1 MPPTPNTQRPQN
13 LIYDDAPD
21 RGTTITWTMDGEIA
35 PTPTLFGQYSSAS
48 LADAILEAERMHAIE
63 LIVRIN
69 SPGGDLIEGLAM
81 YDLLRSANV
90 PTRAEIWGDC
100 CSSATLVALGCDT
113 VAMSPSS
120 RWMIHEPQGAAEGTL
135 AEQRQYADSMALE
148 RDKLIDIY
156 ARHTG
161 QDRDAIIAALT
172 PPTFFTAAQALAGG
186 WIDTIINPTTGPTAY
201 NPHRIVAMDPDHTR
215 KPCAA
220 DTNTD
225 PDTDKP
231 TDPTPPTDPAPLPG
245 SGTATPA
252 AASETD
258 TPAEPDKSSA
268 PTDQDD
274 TTDPV
279 PPPEQP
285 DDPTDEDDTMDPDA
299 PDPDDPEADQPHL
312 TNDARLALLRYR
324 CAQLRRQLA
333 TVKRRLAA
341 SREYAQRLQLE
352 AAARSTRPTASANY
366 QRPAARTDSLPAPE
380 RPRITD
386 QAARISQATG
396 ACLAAGGDLGACLAA
411 IATAK
416 SAH

>member
-1 MPPTPNTQRPQN
+1 MPPAPTTTPRPQC
-13 LIYDDAPD
+13 LIYDDVDPAG
-21 RGTTITWTMDGEIA
+21 GTTITWTMDGEIV
-35 PTPTLFGQYSSAS
+35 TPPSYNGQYSSAD
-48 LADAILEAERMHAIE
+48 LAAAILEAERVNAVE
-63 LIVRIN
+63 LIIRIN

-81 YDLLRSANV
+81 YDMLRAATV

-113 VAMSPSS
+113 IAMSPSS
-120 RWMIHEPQGAAEGTL
+120 RWMIHEPMGAASGTL
-135 AEQRQYADSMALE
+135 AEQRQYADSMAIE

-156 ARHTG
+156 TRHTG

-220 DTNTD
+220 DTATD
-225 PDTDKP
+225 PDTEKP
-231 TDPTPPTDPAPLPG
+231 TDPTPIPAP
-245 SGTATPA
+245 GTATPT

-258 TPAEPDKSSA
+258 PAEPDKSTT
-268 PTDQDD
+268 PTAQDD
-274 TTDPV
+274 PTAPA

-285 DDPTDEDDTMDPDA
+285 DDPTDEDDPLDPAHPHHPA
-299 PDPDDPEADQPHL
+299 PHHPQAPQPPPAPH
-312 TNDARLALLRYR
+312 ARLALLRYR

-333 TVKRRLAA
+333 SVKRRLAA
-341 SREYAQRLQLE
+341 SREYAHRLQLE
-352 AAARSTRPTASANY
+352 AAARSTRPTAAGNY

-386 QAARISQATG
+386 QATRISQATG